1 MKPQYRA
8 SSKNSVYW
16 PASRHWRYPSVD
28 SNVKVRIWRHAE
40 IHPTPARFTFVFVCL
55 TTFCLVSQLQRFIVM
70 LMVLVWGITE
80 KKRKKVYWHI
90 HKENP
95 CATFWSF
102 QVFSLL
108 GYACR
113 RSGQDEHH
121 PERQRELAKIESA
134 RCTKSQRHQRC
145 ASRNSSALFA

>member
-1 MKPQYRA
+1 MMLRWCFLFNVLINETT
-8 SSKNSVYW
+8 SSSIKQNSVYW
-16 PASRHWRYPSVD
+16 PASQHWRYLSVD

-95 CATFWSF
+95 CVTFWSF

-108 GYACR
+108 GYARR
-113 RSGQDEHH
+113 RSGQDELAK
-121 PERQRELAKIESA
+121 RNTTQREVK
-134 RCTKSQRHQRC
+134 RTGKNRVR
-145 ASRNSSALFA
+145 